1 MKKHGPWTVKSS
13 ERLYQDKYV
22 EFRVDD
28 VLKPSGEPSRYA
40 TGRMLPG
47 VSVLALDAEGFV
59 HLTKQFRYAVGRESI
74 EVVSGGLDE
83 GEEERRAALRELRE
97 ELGIEAGDL
106 VDLGLVDAVTSQ
118 VSAPARI
125 YLARELRFG
134 EPDRGGS
141 EVMETLRVKLEE
153 AVRMV
158 MAGDITHAISCVL
171 ILKTK
176 EVLRTE
182 ERRTE

>member
-1 MKKHGPWTVKSS
+1 MKKHGPWTIKSS
-13 ERLYQDKYV
+13 EQLYKDKFV
-22 EFRVDD
+22 EFWVDD
-28 VLKPSGEPSRYA
+28 VVKPSGEASRYA

-59 HLTKQFRYAVGRESI
+59 HLTKQFRYAVGKDSI

-83 GEEERRAALRELRE
+83 GEEEREAALRELKE

-118 VSAPARI
+118 VAAPARV
-125 YLARELRFG
+125 YLARELKFG

-141 EVMETLRVKLEE
+141 EVMETLKVKLEE

-158 MAGDITHAISCVL
+158 MAGEITHALSCVL
-171 ILKTK
+171 ILKAK
-176 EVLRTE
+176 EHLKK
-182 ERRTE
+182 